1 MNSLKRLAEDIEES
15 KQYGGHVI
23 RSHRR
28 PPTGNMRKAAAASML
43 IAALAL
49 TLAPVA
55 GTPVLRQAVDA
66 SVVDAE
72 PLEVVD
78 PATTTTIE
86 IEHIKEQITRSRRA
100 AVAAPTLAPA
110 VVRVIKPTWVHPLAS
125 GKQGNSCYRTS
136 KRPSHGGVDLAQPA
150 GTPIRSVAAGIIYR
164 KAYESDG
171 AGYYV
176 TVRHDGNVFSQYHHL
191 RAHSPLGVGAR
202 VSVGQTIG
210 YVGRTG
216 NATGNHLHFEIRTG
230 SVGNRVNPAP
240 FMRARGINIGC

>member
-1 MNSLKRLAEDIEES
+1 VNSLKRLAEDIEES
-15 KQYGGHVI
+15 KQFGSRVI

-28 PPTGNMRKAAAASML
+28 PPTGNLRKAAAAAML
-43 IAALAL
+43 AAAMIM

-55 GTPVLRQAVDA
+55 GTPAVKVA
-66 SVVDAE
+66 VAAPVVDAE
-72 PLEVVD
+72 GLEIFD
-78 PATTTTIE
+78 PDVTTTQE
-86 IEHIKEQITRSRRA
+86 IERMKEQISRSRRA
-100 AVAAPTLAPA
+100 AVAAPAPV
-110 VVRVIKPTWVHPLAS
+110 VVRVVKPAWVHPLAS
-125 GKQGNSCYRTS
+125 GRGGNSCYRTS
-136 KRPSHGGVDLAQPA
+136 KRPSHGGVDLAQPS
-150 GTPIRSVAAGIIYR
+150 GTPIRSVAAGTIYR
-164 KAYESDG
+164 KAYESGG

-202 VSVGQTIG
+202 VSVGQIIG

-230 SVGNRVNPAP
+230 SLSHRVNPAT

>member
-1 MNSLKRLAEDIEES
+1 VNSLKRVQEDIEES
-15 KQYGGHVI
+15 KQFGSHVI
-23 RSHRR
+23 RSHRL
-28 PPTGNMRKAAAASML
+28 PPTGNARKALAGAVIAAAL
-43 IAALAL
+43 LV

-55 GTPVLRQAVDA
+55 GTPATRQAVA
-66 SVVDAE
+66 APVVDAE
-72 PLEVVD
+72 DLEVVD
-78 PATTTTIE
+78 PELTTALE
-86 IEHIKEQITRSRRA
+86 IDRLKESIARSKQRA
-100 AVAAPTLAPA
+100 L
-110 VVRVIKPTWVHPLAS
+110 VRVEPIVPVAVKLPMWVHPLAS

-136 KRPSHGGVDLAQPA
+136 KRPNHGGVDLAQPS
-150 GTPIRSVAAGIIYR
+150 GTPIRSVAAGTIYR
-164 KAYESDG
+164 KAYESGG

-191 RAHSPLGVGAR
+191 KSSSPLGIGAR